1 MYQKRNELHYQ
12 SHLQKLY
19 YKADQ
24 TLKQEQK
31 QALADYTKELLM
43 HDERFSGEEGDQ
55 ELNKLLQLFAQ
66 TDPNS
71 QEYNYIKALIV
82 EA

>member
-1 MYQKRNELHYQ
+1 
-12 SHLQKLY
+12 
-19 YKADQ
+19 
-24 TLKQEQK
+24 
-31 QALADYTKELLM
+31 M